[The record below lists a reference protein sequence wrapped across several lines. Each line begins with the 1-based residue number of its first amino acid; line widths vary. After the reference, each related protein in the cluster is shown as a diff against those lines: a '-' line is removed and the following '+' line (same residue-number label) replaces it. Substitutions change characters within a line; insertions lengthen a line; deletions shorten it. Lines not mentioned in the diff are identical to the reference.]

1 MTNLAQPNRQSLRR
15 CAARSNFSRRV
26 LPRTVLMVRA
36 IYGAFSE
43 SFLISPKLANVHASS
58 DETGSPL
65 LVLLDGLASRLD
77 SERRAVL
84 FAEA

>member
-1 MTNLAQPNRQSLRR
+1 
-15 CAARSNFSRRV
+15 
-26 LPRTVLMVRA
+26 MVRA